1 MKPLKEGAQMKLR
14 KRLIEFLML
23 LAALCLIAPAAQA
36 ADVSVGGGV
45 GVAPDYEGSKDYKA
59 VPVPAADVKFD
70 NGMFMKLFG
79 LNLRANLLPSKM
91 WQLGP
96 VVNFRGERNDV
107 ENDAVDDMTKVDA
120 TSELGIFGG
129 LVYNKW
135 FVSLEILSDTGGDA
149 HEGWYSKVKGGY
161 NWVIDKSWALSIGA
175 SATYANED
183 FMQTYFGVSGK
194 DSRRSGLDRYN
205 ADAGIKDVGI
215 NLGLNKI
222 INESWSARGI
232 VSYTQ
237 LLGDASD
244 DSPVVDEGSEGQF
257 FGAVMAVYS
266 F

>member
-1 MKPLKEGAQMKLR
+1 MKTA
-14 KRLIEFLML
+14 KRLLIL
-23 LAALCLIAPAAQA
+23 LAAIWLIAPAVQA
-36 ADVSVGGGV
+36 ADVSVGGGI
-45 GVAPDYEGSKDYKA
+45 GFAPDYEGSKDYKA
-59 VPVPAADVKFD
+59 VPVPVGDVKFG

-79 LNLRANLLPSKM
+79 LNLRANLIPSKM

-135 FVSLEILSDTGGDA
+135 FVSLEILSDTVGDA
-149 HEGWYSKVKGGY
+149 HDGWYSKVKGGY
-161 NWVIDKSWALSIGA
+161 NWVINKSWALSIGA
-175 SATYANED
+175 SATYAD
-183 FMQTYFGVSGK
+183 DDYMQTYFGVSNK
-194 DSRRSGLDRYN
+194 DSQRSGLDRYD
-205 ADAGIKDVGI
+205 AEAGIKDVGV

-222 INESWSARGI
+222 INQNWSARGV

-244 DSPVVDEGSEGQF
+244 DSPVVDEGDEGQL

>member
-1 MKPLKEGAQMKLR
+1 MKLK
-14 KRLIEFLML
+14 KRLSEILMMF
-23 LAALCLIAPAAQA
+23 AALCLIAPAVQA
-36 ADVSVGGGV
+36 ADISVGGGI

-59 VPVPAADVKFD
+59 VPVPAADVKFG

-120 TSELGIFGG
+120 TGELGIFGG

-135 FVSLEILSDTGGDA
+135 FVSLEVLSDTGGDA
-149 HEGWYSKVKGGY
+149 HEGWYSKLKGGY

-175 SATYANED
+175 SATYADED
-183 FMQTYFGVSGK
+183 YMQTYFGVSNK

-215 NLGLNKI
+215 NLGLNRI
-222 INESWSARGI
+222 INENWSAKGI
-232 VSYTQ
+232 VSFTQ

>member
-1 MKPLKEGAQMKLR
+1 MKLG
-14 KRLIEFLML
+14 KQLLILV
-23 LAALCLIAPAAQA
+23 AVICLIAPAVQA
-36 ADVSVGGGV
+36 ADVSVGGGI
-45 GVAPDYEGSKDYKA
+45 GLAPDYEGSEDYKA
-59 VPVPAADVKFD
+59 VPVPVADIKFD

-120 TSELGIFGG
+120 TGELGIFGG

-135 FVSLEILSDTGGDA
+135 FVSLEVLSDTGGDA
-149 HEGWYSKVKGGY
+149 HEGWYSKLKGGY
-161 NWVIDKSWALSIGA
+161 NWVVNESWVISIGA
-175 SATYANED
+175 SATYAD
-183 FMQTYFGVSGK
+183 DDYMQTYFGVSSK
-194 DSRRSGLDRYN
+194 DSRRSGLDRYD
-205 ADAGIKDVGI
+205 AEAGIKDVGI
-215 NLGLNKI
+215 NLGANWKI
-222 INESWSARGI
+222 SQNWSTRGV

-244 DSPVVDEGSEGQF
+244 DSPVVDEGNEGQRF
-257 FGAVMAVYS
+257 IAVMAVYN